1 MRVQYQFSSRKTK
14 RATKSPKMRKQR
26 EKYPSIAKKIIEM
39 SDIILEVL
47 DARYIQDTR
56 NLELE
61 KEITSKKK
69 KIIYVFNKSDLIS
82 KTKKEEAKELYPN
95 VFVSC
100 TKRTNIAK
108 LRDLIKREAKK
119 SPSNTDRI
127 LVGVIGYPNTG
138 KSSLINIL
146 IGKASAKT
154 GAEAGFTKG
163 FQKIKLTPNIA
174 LLDTPGVIP
183 EKKYSGIE
191 KEKIAQHT
199 IVGGRSYSQ
208 VKDPEFVI
216 AQIIKDYKGVLEKHY
231 KINAKGNSEI
241 FLEELGKK
249 LNFLKKGK
257 QVNIDKTSRK
267 IIKDWQAGIIKV

>member
-61 KEITSKKK
+61 EKIKKQGK
-69 KIIYVFNKSDLIS
+69 KIIYVLNKSDLIE
-82 KTKKEEAKELYPN
+82 KTKKEKTKERYPHI
-95 VFVSC
+95 FISC
-100 TKRTNIAK
+100 SKRTNVAK
-108 LRDLIKREAKK
+108 LRDLIKKESKQ
-119 SPSNTDRI
+119 SPSEDKI

-183 EKKYSGIE
+183 EKKYSSIE

-216 AQIIKDYKGVLEKHY
+216 AQIIKDYKGVLEEHY

-257 QVNIDKTSRK
+257 RVNVDKTSRK